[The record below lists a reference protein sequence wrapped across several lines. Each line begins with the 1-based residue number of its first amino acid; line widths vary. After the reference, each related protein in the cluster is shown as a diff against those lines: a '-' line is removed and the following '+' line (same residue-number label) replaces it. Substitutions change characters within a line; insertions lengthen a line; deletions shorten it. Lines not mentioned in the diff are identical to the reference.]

1 LENTTPA
8 GPDAPAKGDLP
19 AFSCYHQK
27 NTLTREARL
36 LTGRILFIDDDA
48 AGREVALF
56 NLRKA
61 GYEVT
66 PAEDGAQGLSAFA
79 ASPFD
84 LVITDL
90 KMPGVPGME
99 VLRKIHAGSPDVP
112 VLVITAFGNVETAV
126 AAMKEGAYD
135 FIGKPFHRDQLLL
148 AVEKALDRRRLA
160 TEVRDL
166 RIRATG
172 VGRDVVSVSAAMRRL
187 LEVADRVAAT
197 EATVL
202 ITGESGTGK
211 EVLARRIH
219 VRSPRAE
226 GPFVAVNCAAIPSE
240 LLESE
245 LFGHARGA
253 FTGAVRDRAG
263 RFLQASG
270 GTLFLDEVGEIPT
283 GLQGKLLR
291 AVQERVV
298 DAVGADAPVPVD
310 VRILAATNRDLRA
323 RIRDGSFRE
332 DLYYRLNVVELAV
345 PPLRER
351 PDDIPPLVERFVS
364 EFAAGREIAVPDAV
378 VAELSGR
385 PWPGNVRELRNACER
400 MVILC
405 RGDEVSLD
413 DLPPAPGGPDAGGPE
428 DASAPFP
435 ALPPGGLSLVDL
447 EKRVIERALRMK
459 GGNITQAA
467 QFLRVPRHILVY
479 RIEKYGL
486 RRDG

>member
-1 LENTTPA
+1 MP
-8 GPDAPAKGDLP
+8 
-19 AFSCYHQK
+19 
-27 NTLTREARL
+27 
-36 LTGRILFIDDDA
+36 GRILFIDDDP

-61 GYEVT
+61 GYEVAA
-66 PAEDGAQGLSAFA
+66 AEDGAAGLSAFTD
-79 ASPFD
+79 SPFD

-90 KMPGVPGME
+90 KMPGIPGME

-160 TEVRDL
+160 TEVREL
-166 RIRATG
+166 RIRASG
-172 VGRDVVSVSAAMRRL
+172 VGRDVVSVSAAMRKL
-187 LEVADRVAAT
+187 LEMADRVAGT
-197 EATVL
+197 DATVL

-211 EVLARRIH
+211 EVIARRIH
-219 VRSPRAE
+219 VSSRRAE

-263 RFLQASG
+263 RFRQASG
-270 GTLFLDEVGEIPT
+270 GTLFLDEVGEIPPA
-283 GLQGKLLR
+283 LQGKLLR
-291 AVQERVV
+291 ALQERVV
-298 DAVGADAPVPVD
+298 DAVGADAPVHVD
-310 VRILAATNRDLRA
+310 VRILAATNRDLAA

-351 PDDIPPLVERFVS
+351 PDDIPPLVRRFVS
-364 EFAAGREIAVPDAV
+364 EFAAGREMTVPAAV
-378 VAELSGR
+378 VAELSRR
-385 PWPGNVRELRNACER
+385 PWPGNVRELKNACER

-405 RGDEVSLD
+405 CGDEVSID
-413 DLPPAPGGPDAGGPE
+413 DLPPAPRTAGSGTAE
-428 DASAPFP
+428 DSPHPYLPLP
-435 ALPPGGLSLVDL
+435 AEGISLVDL
-447 EKRVIERALRMK
+447 EKRVIEQVLRLK

-467 QFLRVPRHILVY
+467 AFLRIPRHILVY
-479 RIEKYGL
+479 RIGKYGL
-486 RRDG
+486 RRDA

>member
-1 LENTTPA
+1 M
-8 GPDAPAKGDLP
+8 
-19 AFSCYHQK
+19 S
-27 NTLTREARL
+27 
-36 LTGRILFIDDDA
+36 GRILFIDDDP

-66 PAEDGAQGLSAFA
+66 AAEDGAEGLSAFA

-90 KMPGVPGME
+90 KMPGIPGME

-148 AVEKALDRRRLA
+148 AVGKALDRRRLA
-160 TEVRDL
+160 AEVRDL
-166 RIRATG
+166 RIRASG

-187 LEVADRVAAT
+187 LELSDRVAAS

-226 GPFVAVNCAAIPSE
+226 GPFVAVNCAAIPAE

-263 RFLQASG
+263 RFRQASG
-270 GTLFLDEVGEIPT
+270 GTLFLDEIAEIPLA
-283 GLQGKLLR
+283 LQGKLLR
-291 AVQERVV
+291 ALQERVV
-298 DAVGADAPVPVD
+298 DPVGADAPVPVD

-323 RIRDGSFRE
+323 RTRDGSFRE
-332 DLYYRLNVVELAV
+332 DLFYRLDVVELPV

-351 PDDIPPLVERFVS
+351 PDDIPTLVESFVS
-364 EFAAGREIAVPDAV
+364 EFAAGREITVPAAV
-378 VAELSGR
+378 VAELSRR
-385 PWPGNVRELRNACER
+385 PWPGNVRELKNACER

-413 DLPPAPGGPDAGGPE
+413 DLPSAPGGSGAGTAE
-428 DASAPFP
+428 DASAAFLPLP
-435 ALPPGGLSLVDL
+435 AEGLSLVDL
-447 EKRVIERALRMK
+447 EKRVIEGALRLK

-467 QFLRVPRHILVY
+467 VYLRIPRHILVY
-479 RIEKYGL
+479 RIGKYGL
-486 RRDG
+486 RRDA

>member
-1 LENTTPA
+1 MP
-8 GPDAPAKGDLP
+8 G
-19 AFSCYHQK
+19 C
-27 NTLTREARL
+27 
-36 LTGRILFIDDDA
+36 ILFIDDDP

-66 PAEDGAQGLSAFA
+66 AAEDGAQGLSAFA
-79 ASPFD
+79 SSPFD

-90 KMPGVPGME
+90 KMPGIPGME

-166 RIRATG
+166 RIRASG
-172 VGRDVVSVSAAMRRL
+172 VGRDIVSVSAAMRRL
-187 LEVADRVAAT
+187 LELSDRVAAS

-219 VRSPRAE
+219 VRSHRAE
-226 GPFVAVNCAAIPSE
+226 GPFVAVNCAAIPAE

-253 FTGAVRDRAG
+253 FTGAVRDRTG
-263 RFLQASG
+263 RFRQAAG
-270 GTLFLDEVGEIPT
+270 GTLFLDEIAEIPLA
-283 GLQGKLLR
+283 LQGKLLR
-291 AVQERVV
+291 ALQERVV
-298 DAVGADAPVPVD
+298 DAVGTDVPVPVD
-310 VRILAATNRDLRA
+310 VRILTATNRDLRA

-332 DLYYRLNVVELAV
+332 DLYYRLDVVELAV

-351 PDDIPPLVERFVS
+351 PDDIPTLVECFVT
-364 EFAAGREIAVPDAV
+364 EFAGGREITVPSAVI
-378 VAELSGR
+378 AELSRR
-385 PWPGNVRELRNACER
+385 PWPGNVRELKNACER

-405 RGDEVSLD
+405 RGEEVSIE
-413 DLPPAPGGPDAGGPE
+413 DLPPVPGGSGAGTAE
-428 DASAPFP
+428 DASAAFP
-435 ALPPGGLSLVDL
+435 PLPAEGLSLVDL
-447 EKRVIERALRMK
+447 EKRVIEGALRLK

-467 QFLRVPRHILVY
+467 LFLRIPRHILVY
-479 RIEKYGL
+479 RIGKYGL
-486 RRDG
+486 RRDA